1 MPPDV
6 DRFGNPIEEQAV
18 DRFGNTIEEQ
28 AVDRFGNPIIGQQ
41 ERETTPIT
49 FELPVVPNYDITPTS
64 VPDPVE
70 PEGFWGSIGPG
81 FQEEIDRQ
89 LYGSA
94 FVLPED
100 WEQERRAYL
109 REEETAPV
117 ERSFLGQVGAGAG
130 STLPY
135 IGLGLAS
142 LAAAPVSVPLAGA
155 ISLGALAMGIASGAG
170 DAAQR
175 AETAGATEEEI
186 SKAAGWGMLPGATEF
201 FSPIRLI
208 RRFSKAFGPAA
219 DEVAEEL
226 SGTVMQKL
234 GRKLDGTSRGRIAQA
249 TVEEAIQ
256 EAFAETAQN
265 LIARQIYNPEQELLQ
280 GTGESTAVGGSVGA
294 LIATLGELVGLI
306 LPGRPRGRGAPEV
319 TTETGQTM
327 EMFPETMESPL
338 IDQPLQDSSSL
349 RLNNLGYSWNPQ
361 KNQWEK
367 TTTGTAAEQT
377 VAQATGQETVV
388 DTETTPTETITTPS
402 FEEMENLQLQ
412 LPTSE
417 QAIDEIAS
425 APTLRTPDDAQI
437 TIEEA
442 IDADITAEIE
452 SMYDAEETVEIER
465 MLAEDAARDASIE
478 NQIQEAEAQE
488 ADAELTSSLEEV
500 DSRVRAARIEETTRK
515 REDILTP
522 LLLDENITNVEGA
535 FQAALNREG
544 FTDTAITPNEQVL
557 INRIAAQKAD
567 TSRSTAELEA
577 LIPDANRQPTT
588 PTRETVSVPEANR
601 LNRER
606 LDRTGRL
613 PRNVDPNEA
622 SGVQLEIPTIN
633 REPEADPPT
642 PLTPPQQD
650 FGTAL
655 KQLNLPF
662 GTGSG
667 AGSRRTV
674 SPDDFRTQDARDK
687 AARPSAPI
695 SPTPD
700 QTVVVDDAEA
710 IETVRRAAV
719 APPKDKYKPNGAIQ
733 FYAQAFGDEIPT
745 MLRSIAYDTSTPVT
759 GDATKG
765 FKKEK
770 GYVKD
775 NKRGNAATT
784 WVRENLSDARAA
796 ELETYIREAQNQEV
810 RSRMFLERYNENQ
823 LSQRLVD
830 NYLKDGSR
838 QPDELT
844 REAVAKNKAP
854 REYLIKDAVSAS
866 MAIASKEV
874 NDLAL
879 DGDTVGTLKRVAEN
893 SFNRRVKLTATV
905 LSKFIGNTKIEFA
918 ENLVDVKGRPAAAA
932 YNRSTDTI
940 ELDLNTPLTV
950 HALLHEAAHA
960 ATLKILNNPSHP
972 ATKKLTQL
980 YENLKKDA
988 WLANSN
994 PYAMESLADFVAE
1007 AFTNIDFQV
1016 QLSSFTPT
1024 GGRQSAWTR
1033 FRNAVANWL
1042 KIPTSNADKQTTDY
1056 INTILA
1062 TNPTTRNATDVTNN
1076 LQEGN
1081 LEMAGLAAV
1090 SGGVALGKAD
1100 TLEQSLESVKR
1111 SFATYTQNARA
1122 KLLNGV
1128 GLEAIADA
1136 IKDRIPSVVGFHR
1149 IFNLID
1155 GVRTNEGKRLTTI
1168 ANSIKKAFR
1177 AKKKGVKN
1185 SLRVLDNLV
1194 SVTTIEGVDPRLSD
1208 KEKRQRYSQYRV
1220 TYGAVERQGTPKEK
1234 LERKTEYFDTKIEAD
1249 SLKARLE
1256 AEREATKRTG
1266 KPTIKGPIRL
1276 TEPNA
1281 DTQNALAEAEALYNQ
1296 LTKDQQLAYSKI
1308 LDEYKRLDD
1317 KMIEAESANIDM
1329 LDADSN
1335 VKGAVREFM
1344 FLRRL
1349 TSGDIDPYAPLFRE
1363 GEFWIEYV
1371 FTDPTGQVDY
1381 GTAGFKS
1388 EGERTVA
1395 MEKLQEQGVD
1405 VERRTYEDVLK
1416 TVRGLEGG
1424 MSVPFLIEL
1433 KKEVDAILETI
1444 DDAPTKQS
1452 LQTFLEESIIRGLP
1466 HQSIVQARRTRRGI
1480 KGYETN
1486 ALYVFEKRMPQLI
1499 ASYANLK
1506 YQTAL
1511 DIEAAKIREQ
1521 RNKLDPDDPTNEYY
1535 REAVATLIGRPADP
1549 NAPVLGLPTYV
1560 QFVKN
1565 PHLPEWSKIARSGS
1579 FMWTL
1584 GGNVSSVVVNMHIL
1598 PFVVEAKLAA
1608 MYGPAKGTINLLQ
1621 ALGMY
1626 MGTVGTT
1633 TVETIRGPEEQFGAL
1648 SFSNTKNWV
1657 QGRRYE
1663 LLAPLTKLQQLMG
1676 FDTRTLGSETS
1687 DIEAPSAAL
1696 LNKANYYM
1704 GLVFS
1709 HSERL
1714 TRQVTSAA
1722 FYISEMEK
1730 LTGKAYRKITDAELE
1745 TYGVE
1750 AAETA
1755 IEQTLW
1761 ANSSAVGT
1769 TAARITFD
1777 KYGVGSTAWQYRR
1790 VPAQMVYQQLSMAN
1804 AIKITMLNQAKNDTE
1819 REEAKML
1826 FRTFVYLTAIGSA
1839 YIGAQGIPG
1848 YGLVAAI
1855 ANFFFLDEDED
1866 DFNTM
1871 MAKEMGAG
1879 YYGWL
1884 ATGTLFGY
1892 GDFWS
1897 PKIDLT
1903 QRINLTNLLIRDPGN
1918 YRTDASFTERAAG
1931 AALGAWGSIT
1941 ARGIENGRRLW
1952 DDDPTN
1958 NARAMEGI
1966 APAWMANII
1975 RADRVREEGYRT
1987 RRGGTGD
1994 KIVGPDE
2001 LTDAQLTL
2009 QALGFMPFEY
2019 SYKRNQLALNIRK
2032 QRGMEARRA
2041 VLVNSFILSLGSPLT
2056 PANPDLHR
2064 ETVEKIAKFNE
2075 EHPVNQ
2081 ITTDSLL
2088 ASINARGRGDASALL
2103 TNGFAT
2109 NMKDAIRIAKENREM
2124 DEAIGL
2130 GTND

>member
-1 MPPDV
+1 MPKPW
-6 DRFGNPIEEQAV
+6 EQAYNSS
-18 DRFGNTIEEQ
+18 GKPWEEPSTSGGKPWEQ
-28 AVDRFGNPIIGQQ
+28 TY

-49 FELPVVPNYDITPTS
+49 FDLPVVPAVPPYIPP
-64 VPDPVE
+64 PDPVE
-70 PEGFWGSIGPG
+70 PEGFKASFFPG

-109 REEETAPV
+109 REGEAPPV
-117 ERSFLGQVGAGAG
+117 ERTFMGQVGAGVG

-175 AETAGATEEEI
+175 AEAAGATEEEI

-201 FSPIRLI
+201 FSPIRLVK
-208 RRFSKAFGPAA
+208 RFSKAFGPAA

-226 SGTVMQKL
+226 SSTVMQKL
-234 GRKLDGTSRGRIAQA
+234 GRKLDSGGGRIVQG

-280 GTGESTAVGGSVGA
+280 GTGESTAVGGTVGG
-294 LIATLGELVGLI
+294 LMATLGELAGVF

-338 IDQPLQDSSSL
+338 IDQPLQDSPSL
-349 RLNNLGYSWNPQ
+349 
-361 KNQWEK
+361 
-367 TTTGTAAEQT
+367 
-377 VAQATGQETVV
+377 
-388 DTETTPTETITTPS
+388 TTPS

-452 SMYDAEETVEIER
+452 SMYDAEETAEIER

-478 NQIQEAEAQE
+478 NQMQEAEAQE

-515 REDILTP
+515 RKDILNP
-522 LLLDENITNVEGA
+522 LLVNENITNVEGA

-544 FTDTAITPNEQVL
+544 FTDTAITPNEQAL
-557 INRIAAQKAD
+557 INTRWAILENRIAAQKAD

-633 REPEADPPT
+633 REPEADPST

-687 AARPSAPI
+687 AARPSAPT

-879 DGDTVGTLKRVAEN
+879 DGDTVGTLKRVAED

-905 LSKFIGNTKIEFA
+905 LSRFIGNTKVEFA

-1168 ANSIKKAFR
+1168 VNSIKKAFR

-1185 SLRVLDNLV
+1185 SLRVLGNLV

-1549 NAPVLGLPTYV
+1549 NAPVLGLPTYL

-1584 GGNVSSVVVNMHIL
+1584 GGNISSVVVNMHIL
-1598 PFVVEAKLAA
+1598 PMVVESKLAA
-1608 MYGPAKGTINLLQ
+1608 MYGPAKGTINLIQ

-1626 MGTVGTT
+1626 LGTVGTT
-1633 TVETIRGPEEQFGAL
+1633 TVETIRGPEEQFGAF
-1648 SFSNTKNWV
+1648 SFSNTRV
-1657 QGRRYE
+1657 QGRSYE

-1696 LNKANYYM
+1696 LNKAAYYM

-1730 LTGKAYRKITDAELE
+1730 LTGKAYRNITDAELE

-1826 FRTFVYLTAIGSA
+1826 FRTFVYLTGIGSA

-1892 GDFWS
+1892 GDSWS
-1897 PKIDLT
+1897 PEIDLT

-1918 YRTDASFTERAAG
+1918 YRSDGSFTERAAG

-1966 APAWMANII
+1966 APAWIANII
-1975 RADRVREEGYRT
+1975 RADRVRKEGYRT

-2001 LTDAQLTL
+2001 LTNAQLAL

-2064 ETVEKIAKFNE
+2064 ETLEKIAQFNE
-2075 EHPVNQ
+2075 EHPVNE
-2081 ITTDSLL
+2081 ITSDSLR